1 MTATQ
6 ASVDMI
12 REAMEDRDILALRE
26 AYKKEVAAAYY
37 EYVKGISESIEF
49 SGFQETQDQILKGFQ
64 RRLKVIHHATSVLM
78 RKLPKMLE
86 QIAKEIAETSG
97 EDNANPSNTT
107 SN

>member
-26 AYKKEVAAAYY
+26 AYKDEVKAAYRD
-37 EYVKGISESIEF
+37 YVKGVSDLVEF
-49 SGFQETQDQILKGFQ
+49 SNFQEPLEHILNGFQ
-64 RRLKVIHHATSVLM
+64 RRLKVIHYATSVLM

-86 QIAKEIAETSG
+86 QIAKEVVETSG
-97 EDNANPSNTT
+97 EDDANPSEPTGN
-107 SN
+107 